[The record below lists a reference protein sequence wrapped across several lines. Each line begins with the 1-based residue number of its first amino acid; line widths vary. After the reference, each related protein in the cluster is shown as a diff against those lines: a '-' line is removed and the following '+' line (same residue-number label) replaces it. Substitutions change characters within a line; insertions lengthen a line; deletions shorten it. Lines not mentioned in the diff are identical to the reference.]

1 MIKHVCDICGKD
13 AVCDDFIL
21 PARSRYSVYG
31 KGGKE
36 LAYYT
41 KIEKNPMDLC
51 FDCMRRIADLIGS
64 MGA

>member
-13 AVCDDFIL
+13 AVYDDFTL
-21 PARSRYSVYG
+21 PVRNRYSTYG

-41 KIEKNPMDLC
+41 KVEQSPMDLC

-64 MGA
+64 MRT